1 VVINKAIIVN
11 NNNLDKLSTFVNM
24 GAITPAVNHAA
35 AIMLEKSDNLFFCA
49 DRNFIYILL

>member
-24 GAITPAVNHAA
+24 GGDYPGSKPRRRNHVGK
-35 AIMLEKSDNLFFCA
+35 I
-49 DRNFIYILL
+49 RQFIFLRRP